1 MCVKRFK
8 SFDTYLQITFHEDGK
23 IAAII
28 CILQIRKLRFRKV
41 KLSVQ
46 GHKAGK
52 CQGPSWDETPLPF
65 HCNGVSS
72 MFLVMFIDS
81 ARKKKAHDRK
91 CGKCYFCL
99 LFFF

>member
-8 SFDTYLQITFHEDGK
+8 SFDTYLQITFHEDSK

-65 HCNGVSS
+65 HYNGVSS
-72 MFLVMFIDS
+72 MFLVVFIDS
-81 ARKKKAHDRK
+81 ARKKK
-91 CGKCYFCL
+91 GS
-99 LFFF
+99 